1 MLYLLSTAGDAAV
14 VCPHLS
20 YLKRASIIAS
30 ALLATSALSGCNFFD
45 PPLVT
50 ACEEN
55 LKGVLV
61 KPSSYRRGDFNI
73 TSIPVTRSE
82 LDNYFEGTPLKTL
95 RKEALER
102 FDDGTERPVRYMLN
116 LQFTADN
123 ENAETV
129 TTKLACEYFS
139 FDGKQS
145 SVVPFVTGLKPLDIS
160 EFSRLTSKS
169 LKGIAE
175 ENLRKAAEGLQ

>member
-1 MLYLLSTAGDAAV
+1 MRLITNIVAVSLLLPV
-14 VCPHLS
+14 
-20 YLKRASIIAS
+20 
-30 ALLATSALSGCNFFD
+30 LSGCNFFD

-55 LKGVLV
+55 LKGALL

-82 LDNYFEGTPLKTL
+82 LDNYFEGTSFKTM

-102 FDDGTERPVRYMLN
+102 FDDGSKRPVRYILN
-116 LQFTADN
+116 LQFTAAD
-123 ENAETV
+123 ENAEAI

-169 LKGIAE
+169 LKDIAE
-175 ENLRKAAEGLQ
+175 ENLRKAAEGL